1 MSYLVNYKNW
11 KRLYETALSIDAS
24 DVAGDRFA
32 EILKSN
38 YQVKEQPKGSNKGPE
53 VSKYLRDTG
62 LGPGYPWCMAFV
74 YSMFSDLSS
83 ALGISNPLPKTAGV
97 LAHWSKADS
106 SLTITID
113 AARKNPG
120 LVKPGQIFIMSRP
133 GKGTGHT
140 GIVVSVD
147 ITNSAF
153 KSIEG
158 NTNDQLSGEGDR
170 VGINKRALSA
180 NSLIGFI
187 DYFKG
192 SRDEKFENTISQTLT
207 NQKTDFS
214 ADTKDN
220 IDSPTTV
227 NNQNINMA
235 QIQSG
240 AKLLKLGMQ
249 GEDVRAI
256 QVKLKELGY
265 FTKEPTVN
273 YDNDTYAAVKAFQT
287 TSKIKS
293 DGIVGPITY
302 GALFGVQISPEV
314 IAKASPTQV
323 NQVNQVDVILMGG
336 LDYRPGD
343 LKIDKQ
349 VELLNSGASITKKI
363 IGHRYTELT
372 KVLDSIAKNPNAKV
386 VLFSAGGTYSKQV
399 ANAMQNKSNL
409 YIVEPYAA
417 SANTKTSVQ
426 SAVTAGVP
434 SKNVLTGSSVGRGK
448 DVIAGATLTP
458 SNKGHWDALQYVG
471 SLI

>member
-1 MSYLVNYKNW
+1 MGVLLNYKNW
-11 KRLYETALSIDAS
+11 KRLYEAALSIDTPA
-24 DVAGDRFA
+24 VAGDRFA

-53 VSKYLRDTG
+53 VSKYLSATG

-97 LAHWSKADS
+97 LNHWSKADS
-106 SLTITID
+106 SLKITID

-133 GKGTGHT
+133 GQGTGHT

-147 ITNSAF
+147 ITNRSF

-170 VGINKRALSA
+170 VGINKRELSA

-220 IDSPTTV
+220 IDSPTTA
-227 NNQNINMA
+227 NNQDINMA
-235 QIQSG
+235 QIKSG

-273 YDNDTYAAVKAFQT
+273 YDNDTYTAVKAFQDKG
-287 TSKIKS
+287 KIGV

-336 LDYRPGD
+336 LDYRQGD

-349 VELLNSGASITKKI
+349 VELLNSGTSGGKKI
-363 IGHRYTELT
+363 LGHRYTELT
-372 KVLDSIAKNPNAKV
+372 KVLDSIAQNPNAKV

-417 SANTKTSVQ
+417 SANTKNSVQ